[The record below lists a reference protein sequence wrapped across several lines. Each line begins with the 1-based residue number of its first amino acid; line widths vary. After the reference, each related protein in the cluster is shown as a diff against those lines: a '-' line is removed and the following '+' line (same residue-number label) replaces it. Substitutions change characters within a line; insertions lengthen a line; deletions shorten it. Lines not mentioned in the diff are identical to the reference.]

1 MGERRR
7 VVDEAPSGAPGS
19 ARPDSRILQA
29 NERTLLAWLRTG
41 LALITFGFV
50 LARIDAWL
58 HGIALPDTA
67 VHESP
72 ATAWIGA
79 GFVALGLL
87 ANGLAIVRF
96 VRTRRALQTG
106 AALPTDAFPVAL
118 AGVSTLLGVML
129 AVYLIARLT

>member
-1 MGERRR
+1 M
-7 VVDEAPSGAPGS
+7 
-19 ARPDSRILQA
+19 LQA

-41 LALITFGFV
+41 LAMVTFGFV

-58 HGIALPDTA
+58 HGMALPDAA

-87 ANGLAIVRF
+87 ANSLAIVRF
-96 VRTRRALQTG
+96 VRTRRALRTG
-106 AALPTDAFPVAL
+106 AALPTDAFPVAF